1 MKRNTVLSL
10 TAILALCLA
19 LGSCTKERN
28 LTRYVDPT
36 IGTGRGGHVVVG
48 PCCPFGMVKPSPDV
62 QGRNPGWG
70 PVEMPI
76 MGFSQLHV
84 SGTGGSPKYG
94 NVLIMPF
101 SEGMYLME
109 HPDLRRDED
118 IRIGYYSTL
127 LERTGIQVEIT
138 AAERAALYRISY
150 PEDGGRGLEVD
161 AGFVL
166 KHRNGGGQTNLDG
179 EVTVVSD
186 HEISGFT
193 TSRGGWGGGGPY
205 TVYFHIISDTPIAH
219 SKPLYRQVNLGFG
232 EGRPEV
238 LLKVGISFLSPEQA
252 KANAA
257 QYLPDWDFDGV
268 QQRLMAKWEDLLQRV
283 QISPFA
289 SLKHKRMFYTAL
301 YHSMLMPSDRTG
313 EWEKTQPDEPYYDD
327 YFTLWDTYRCTLP
340 LITLIDS
347 QREAAIVNSL
357 INIYRYD
364 GFMPD
369 GRSGNC
375 NGSTQGSSNA
385 DIVIT
390 DAFVK
395 GLKGIDY
402 ETGLQAMLKDAT
414 VSSEREK
421 KEGRAGLQWYNTIGY
436 IPWWFSHAGSRTVD
450 HCFCDYA
457 ISVLA
462 DGLGHPDLA
471 EKYREQSHNWR
482 NLFRKDV
489 EMDGVRGFI
498 LPRNED
504 GTWPDEFAVDQD
516 GDSRPDTTFV
526 FRPEQSFR
534 GHWNNFYYEANA
546 FETTLCVPHDID
558 LLIAEDGGKEE
569 FKRRLDQLFDS
580 GYCDVGNEPSF
591 LTSCLY
597 HWIGRPDLT
606 SDIVARLID
615 NDFND
620 GPEGLPGNDDSGAM
634 SSWLAFHLTG
644 LYPFAGTDLYLIHS
658 PQVKRSFY
666 AADGGRRF
674 TIVAKGLSPK
684 RRYIRSARLN
694 GKDYPYSTIRHEDIV
709 KGGRLVLTMAD
720 KPGKWGEKMYEGQTF

>member
-1 MKRNTVLSL
+1 MKRSVVFSLAAVLV
-10 TAILALCLA
+10 LCLA
-19 LGSCTKERN
+19 SCTKERN

-76 MGFSQLHV
+76 QGFSQLHV

-101 SEGMYLME
+101 SEGMYMLE
-109 HPDLRRDED
+109 HPALRREED

-127 LERTGIQVEIT
+127 LERTGIRVEIT
-138 AAERAALYRISY
+138 SAERAALYRIRY
-150 PEDGGRGLEVD
+150 PEGEGRGLEVD

-166 KHRNGGGQTNLDG
+166 THRNGGGQSNLDG
-179 EVTVVSD
+179 AVSIVSSHEV
-186 HEISGFT
+186 SGFT

-219 SKPLYRQVNLGFG
+219 SRQLYRQVNLGFG
-232 EGRPEV
+232 EGSPEV

-252 KANAA
+252 KANAE

-268 QQRLMAKWEDLLQRV
+268 RQRLIAKWEDLLQRV
-283 QISPFA
+283 RISPFA
-289 SLKHKRMFYTAL
+289 TEKQKRMFYTAL
-301 YHSMLMPSDRTG
+301 YHTMLMPSDRTG
-313 EWEKTQPDEPYYDD
+313 EWDKAPKDATYYDD
-327 YFTLWDTYRCTLP
+327 YFCLWDTYRCALP
-340 LITLIDS
+340 LITLIDP
-347 QREAAIVNSL
+347 QREADIVNSL

-421 KEGRAGLQWYNTIGY
+421 KEGRAGLKWYNTIGY

-462 DGLGHPDLA
+462 DGLGHADIA

-489 EMDGVRGFI
+489 EVDGVRGFI

-504 GTWPDEFAVDQD
+504 GSWPDEFAVDQD
-516 GDSRPDTTFV
+516 GDKRPDTTFV

-546 FETTLCVPHDID
+546 FETTLCVPHDIS
-558 LLIAEDGGKEE
+558 LLIEECGGKEA
-569 FKRRLDQLFDS
+569 FKRRLDQLFEK

-606 SDIVARLID
+606 SDIVSRLLD
-615 NDFND
+615 SDFND
-620 GPEGLPGNDDSGAM
+620 TADGLPGNDDSGAM
-634 SSWLAFHLTG
+634 SSWLAFHMTG

-658 PQVKRSFY
+658 PQVKCSSY
-666 AADGGRRF
+666 AVEGGKRF
-674 TIVAKGLSPK
+674 TIKAKGLSPE
-684 RRYIRSARLN
+684 RRYIHSARLN
-694 GKDYPYSTIRHEDIV
+694 GKDYPYSTLRHEDIV
-709 KGGRLVLTMAD
+709 KGGRLVLTMSD
-720 KPGKWGEKMYEGQTF
+720 KPGKWGEKMYEGQDF

>member
-1 MKRNTVLSL
+1 MKRSLVPILAVL
-10 TAILALCLA
+10 LALCVS
-19 LGSCTKERN
+19 SCTKERG
-28 LTRYVDPT
+28 LIRYVDPT

-70 PVEMPI
+70 PVDMPI
-76 MGFSQLHV
+76 RGFSQLHV

-101 SEGMYLME
+101 SEGMYVHDHVAMRLE
-109 HPDLRRDED
+109 ETIEP
-118 IRIGYYSTL
+118 GYYATRLSDDSI
-127 LERTGIQVEIT
+127 RVEIT
-138 AAERAALYRISY
+138 AARRAALYRISY
-150 PEDGGRGLEVD
+150 PHQGGGTCLSVD

-166 KHRNGGGQTNLDG
+166 KHRNGSGQTNLDG
-179 EVTVVSD
+179 EVRLLSD
-186 HEISGFT
+186 HEICGFT

-205 TVYFHIISDTPIAH
+205 TVYFYILTDTPV
-219 SKPLYRQVNLGFG
+219 KYTREDFRLLNLGFE
-232 EGRPEV
+232 EGHQEV
-238 LLKVGISFLSPEQA
+238 RLKVGISFISVEQA
-252 KANAA
+252 KANAEED
-257 QYLPDWDFDGV
+257 LPDWDFEAARA
-268 QQRLMAKWEDLLQRV
+268 RLVAQWETLLQRV
-283 QISPFA
+283 QISPL
-289 SLKHKRMFYTAL
+289 STEKQKRMFYTAL
-301 YHSMLMPSDRTG
+301 YHTMLMPSDRTG
-313 EWEKTQPDEPYYDD
+313 EWEKAPADAAYYDD
-327 YFTLWDTYRCTLP
+327 YFCLWDTYRCGLP
-340 LITLIDS
+340 LITLIDP
-347 QREAAIVNSL
+347 QREEAIVNSL
-357 INIYRYD
+357 INIYRYE

-402 ETGLQAMLKDAT
+402 EAGLQAMLKDAT

-421 KEGRAGLQWYNTIGY
+421 KEGRAGLQWYNTLGY

-450 HCFCDYA
+450 HSFCDFA

-462 DGLGHPDLA
+462 DGLGHPDIA
-471 EKYREQSHNWR
+471 TKYREQSHNWR

-489 EMDGVRGFI
+489 EVEGVRGFI

-504 GTWPDEFAVDQD
+504 GSWPDEFAVDQD
-516 GDSRPDTTFV
+516 GDARPDTTFV

-546 FETTLCVPHDID
+546 FETTLCIPHDIA
-558 LLIAEDGGKEE
+558 LLIEEDGGKEG
-569 FKRRLDQLFDS
+569 FKRRLDQLF
-580 GYCDVGNEPSF
+580 GNGWCDVGNEPSF

-615 NDFND
+615 NDFSD
-620 GPEGLPGNDDSGAM
+620 GADGLPGNDDSGAM
-634 SSWLAFHLTG
+634 SSWLAFHMTG

-658 PQVKRSFY
+658 PQVRSSFY
-666 AADGGRRF
+666 RVGGGKRF
-674 TIVAKGLSPK
+674 TIQARGLSPE
-684 RRYIRSARLN
+684 RRYISSARLN
-694 GKDYPYSTIRHEDIV
+694 GKDYPYSTLRHEDLV
-709 KGGRLVLTMAD
+709 KGGRLVLTMSD
-720 KPGKWGEKMYEGQTF
+720 KPGTWGEKMYEGQDF